1 MKEYLKEKHITNP
14 SVKQLLDICNTLK
27 LPHNY
32 INEDDF
38 NSAYKNKQMNKKQRK
53 VQFKIIFKIFFKPL
67 SKLFELTNLEYP
79 D

>member
-38 NSAYKNKQMNKKQRK
+38 NSAYKNKQMKKK
-53 VQFKIIFKIFFKPL
+53 
-67 SKLFELTNLEYP
+67 
-79 D
+79 